1 MWQKQKGVPEGG
13 LIGRAG
19 LALAAVVLLMPPAAR
34 AADPVTAPSTGP
46 AAVRA
51 PDPGTSCGSM
61 VSDPGT
67 FCLDMGRQFGANSR
81 ADIRFPNYQEVADQI
96 ARSPDA
102 AKRAKATEY
111 LNQAREAWTSGFHET
126 ALDLL
131 RTAQVA
137 LY

>member
-1 MWQKQKGVPEGG
+1 MRFAMRRFDKRVA
-13 LIGRAG
+13 AG
-19 LALAAVVLLMPPAAR
+19 SALTLLLLLPAPAL
-34 AADPVTAPSTGP
+34 AADPVTTTTGP
-46 AAVRA
+46 AALRA
-51 PDPGTSCGSM
+51 PDPGTSCGAL
-61 VSDPGT
+61 VNDPGT
-67 FCLDMGRQFGANSR
+67 FCLDMGRQFGRSAAGT

-96 ARSPDA
+96 ARSPDP

-111 LNQAREAWTSGFHET
+111 LNQARQAWAAGFHET

>member
-1 MWQKQKGVPEGG
+1 MWQKQKGLPRGC

-19 LALAAVVLLMPPAAR
+19 LALAALAVMAPVSAR
-34 AADPVTAPSTGP
+34 AADPVTATTTGP
-46 AAVRA
+46 AALRA

-61 VSDPGT
+61 VSDPGA
-67 FCLDMGRQFGANSR
+67 FCLDMGRQFR
-81 ADIRFPNYQEVADQI
+81 AGNTDIRFPNYQEVADQI

-102 AKRAKATEY
+102 TKRAKATEY

-131 RTAQVA
+131 RTAQVS

>member
-1 MWQKQKGVPEGG
+1 MRFAMRRIAKNAALG
-13 LIGRAG
+13 LP
-19 LALAAVVLLMPPAAR
+19 LVLLPLPPANAQ
-34 AADPVTAPSTGP
+34 ATDPPATTGP
-46 AAVRA
+46 AALRA
-51 PDPGTSCGSM
+51 PDRGTSCGSL
-61 VSDPGT
+61 VNDPGT
-67 FCLDMGRQFGANSR
+67 FCLDMGRQFGRSAAGN

-96 ARSPDA
+96 ARSPDP

-111 LNQAREAWTSGFHET
+111 LNQARQAWSAGFHET

>member
-1 MWQKQKGVPEGG
+1 MWQKQQITSGNG
-13 LIGRAG
+13 LVRRAG
-19 LALAAVVLLMPPAAR
+19 PAVAALAFFFPVAVQ
-34 AADPVTAPSTGP
+34 AADPVTATTTGP
-46 AAVRA
+46 AALRA

-67 FCLDMGRQFGANSR
+67 FCLDMGRQFRSTN

-102 AKRAKATEY
+102 VKRAKATEY